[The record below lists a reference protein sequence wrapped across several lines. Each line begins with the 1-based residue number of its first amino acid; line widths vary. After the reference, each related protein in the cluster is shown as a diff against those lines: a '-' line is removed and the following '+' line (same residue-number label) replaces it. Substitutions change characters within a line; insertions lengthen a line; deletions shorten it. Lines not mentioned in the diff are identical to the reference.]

1 MKILSDKY
9 TLRARV
15 FPAVLG
21 VIPFAL
27 VLKFVPIE
35 PVLLKVVTA
44 GIFSSALVYVS
55 TQFIIRIPA
64 KMFEDWLFSN
74 GLYMPTTNFLLY
86 KDFEYQDQFKDNIRS
101 QIQRD
106 FGITLSSKE
115 EETIDEVTARR
126 KIKDATKLMIN
137 KVKGG
142 YLLLKHNYEYG
153 FSRNLWSSSIFGLIG
168 SLLLTYL
175 SIVSNDKTMMITS
188 VVLGGLYLLYVF
200 FGFLLI
206 KYVGKLYARKLI
218 EEYYEN

>member
-1 MKILSDKY
+1 M
-9 TLRARV
+9 RARI

-27 VLKFVPIE
+27 ILKLVPIE
-35 PVLLKVVTA
+35 PILLKVVTV
-44 GIFSSALVYVS
+44 GIFSTALVYVG

-74 GLYMPTTNFLLY
+74 GLNMPTTNLLLY
-86 KDFEYQDQFKDNIRS
+86 KDLEYQDEFKDNVRS
-101 QIQRD
+101 QIKRD
-106 FGITLSSKE
+106 FNITLSSKKE
-115 EETIDEVTARR
+115 EVLDEVSARR
-126 KIKDATKLMIN
+126 KIKDATRLMIN

-168 SLLLTYL
+168 SIPL
-175 SIVSNDKTMMITS
+175 SYISMTERHKTLAVLS
-188 VVLGGLYLLYVF
+188 VVLFSLYALYLVF
-200 FGFLLI
+200 GYLLI
-206 KYVGKLYARKLI
+206 KYTGKLYAKKLI

>member
-188 VVLGGLYLLYVF
+188 IALGGLYLLYVF

>member
-1 MKILSDKY
+1 MKILFDKY

-27 VLKFVPIE
+27 VLKFTPIE
-35 PVLLKVVTA
+35 PVLLKILTA

-175 SIVSNDKTMMITS
+175 SIASNDKTMMITS
-188 VVLGGLYLLYVF
+188 IVLGSLYLLYVF

>member
-1 MKILSDKY
+1 MKILTDKY

-44 GIFSSALVYVS
+44 GIFSSALVYLS

-74 GLYMPTTNFLLY
+74 GLYMPTTNFLMY
-86 KDFEYQDQFKDNIRS
+86 KNFEYQDQFKDNMRS
-101 QIQRD
+101 QILRD

-115 EETIDEVTARR
+115 EEVVDEITARR
-126 KIKDATKLMIN
+126 KIKDVTKLMIN

-168 SLLLTYL
+168 SLILLYL
-175 SIVSNDKTMMITS
+175 SILNNERTMVVTS
-188 VVLGGLYLLYVF
+188 IVFGGLYLLYVL

>member
-1 MKILSDKY
+1 MKMLSDKY
-9 TLRARV
+9 TLRARI

-27 VLKFVPIE
+27 ILKFVPVE
-35 PVLLKVVTA
+35 PVLLKVMTA
-44 GIFSSALVYVS
+44 GIFSTALVYVS

-86 KDFEYQDQFKDNIRS
+86 KDFEYQDQFKDNIRK

-106 FGITLSSKE
+106 FSIILSSKKE
-115 EETIDEVTARR
+115 EVEDETAARR

-168 SLLLTYL
+168 SMVLVYFSISNNDKALAIT
-175 SIVSNDKTMMITS
+175 SIVLSS
-188 VVLGGLYLLYVF
+188 LYLLYIF

-218 EEYYEN
+218 EEYYEK